1 MKRKTIKFK
10 LHNQTRLPKRLIDS
24 VPLSGPAD
32 NAIKEILQ
40 HYNIECDSEEL
51 KKFLKSY
58 GAWDSEDLQDHDTN
72 LSRLIW
78 LSALDCK
85 EQKTTYFYMG
95 E

>member
-1 MKRKTIKFK
+1 MKRQTIEYK
-10 LHNQTRLPKRLIDS
+10 LNTEVELPQSLIDS

-32 NAIKEILQ
+32 SSIEEILQ
-40 HYNIECDSEEL
+40 FYNIECDSEEL
-51 KKFLKSY
+51 KKFLKNY
-58 GAWDSEDLQDHDTN
+58 GAWDSEDLKDHDAN
-72 LSRLIW
+72 IMRLVW